1 MLQPADE
8 RLDLSSAQVGLGED
22 DRPFAT
28 ERARR
33 RREPGTGGCDV
44 PLEKVECLAED
55 SREPEQA
62 IRLLGLEAALRLPP
76 VEGPQLDI
84 DHRRQHLS
92 GKPGVPLEAVER
104 GERQPFA
111 YASGERQRALLADSE
126 EAAVG
131 VRFNPAAG
139 AGFPTVAGSASI
151 CHMA

>member
-22 DRPFAT
+22 DRPFAA

-44 PLEKVECLAED
+44 PLEKVERLAED

-76 VEGPQLDI
+76 VEGPTLDI
-84 DHRRQHLS
+84 DIRRKTRRTKQ
-92 GKPGVPLEAVER
+92 GV
-104 GERQPFA
+104 
-111 YASGERQRALLADSE
+111 
-126 EAAVG
+126 
-131 VRFNPAAG
+131 
-139 AGFPTVAGSASI
+139 T
-151 CHMA
+151 